1 MKQDSNKNKFDTN
14 LDPEQTKRL
23 KEIFGLN
30 KNQPFGDFMVDNSK
44 KESSTIKLRRNRLK
58 KISEF
63 VKTVLKT
70 PDRMI
75 FFQIKELKLLKKN
88 KKKLN

>member
-44 KESSTIKLRRNRLK
+44 KGKFYDKIK
-58 KISEF
+58 
-63 VKTVLKT
+63 
-70 PDRMI
+70 
-75 FFQIKELKLLKKN
+75 KEQAKKN
-88 KKKLN
+88 N